1 MPVMAILA
9 ALQRPAHRAG
19 RAAVLLDRIGMISAM
34 SFAFLYALVRFLLAA
49 LLSRRQSELQLRAEV
64 LALRHQLGVLQRQVR
79 RPRWQPADRLLLS
92 ALSRLLPR
100 DALRSLILSPET
112 LLRWHRELVRRKWSA
127 FRSRPPRRSTSRHEL
142 RELILRLAREN
153 PRWGYRRI
161 QGEIL
166 KLGWRCSHLTVARLL
181 RRHHL
186 PPAPRRGHRSWR
198 QFVRQHADHL
208 LAVDFFV
215 VDTFWLSQLY
225 VLFFIEV
232 GSRRVHLAG
241 CTHHPTGDWV
251 AQQARNVAWKIQEG
265 ALSVQFLLRDR
276 DSKFTAA
283 FDEIFRSEGVRIL
296 RTPYRSPRANSFAER
311 WVGTV
316 RRECIDHLL
325 IFGRRHLEQILI
337 EFIDHYHRARP
348 HQGLA
353 QRSPCPSP
361 EPIILVDGG
370 HVVRDDRLG
379 GLIHEY
385 RRAA

>member
-1 MPVMAILA
+1 MSY
-9 ALQRPAHRAG
+9 AL
-19 RAAVLLDRIGMISAM
+19 
-34 SFAFLYALVRFLLAA
+34 LYSLVRFLLDA
-49 LLSRRQSELQLRAEV
+49 LLSNRKSEVRLRAEV
-64 LALRHQLGVLQRQVR
+64 LALRHELRILQRQVH

-100 DALRSLILSPET
+100 DAWPSLIPSPET

-127 FRSRPPRRSTSRHEL
+127 FRSRPRRRSSTRNEL
-142 RELILRLAREN
+142 HDLIIRLAREN
-153 PRWGYRRI
+153 PCWGYRRI
-161 QGEIL
+161 QGELL
-166 KLGWRCSHLTVARLL
+166 KLGWGCSHLTVARLL
-181 RRHHL
+181 RRHRL
-186 PPAPRRGHRSWR
+186 PPAPRRSHRSWS

-215 VDTFWLSQLY
+215 VDTVWLSQLY

-241 CTHHPTGDWV
+241 CTYHPTGDWV
-251 AQQARNVAWKIQEG
+251 AQQARNLAWKIQEG
-265 ALSVQFLLRDR
+265 TLSVQFLLRDR
-276 DSKFTAA
+276 DSKFTTA
-283 FDEIFRSEGVRIL
+283 FDEIFRGEGVRVL

-316 RRECIDHLL
+316 RRECLDHLL
-325 IFGRRHLEQILI
+325 IFGRRHLEHVLT
-337 EFIDHYHRARP
+337 EFIDHYQLARP

-353 QRSPCPSP
+353 QHTPCPSA
-361 EPIILVDGG
+361 EQIVVADTGR
-370 HVVRDDRLG
+370 VVRSDRLG